1 MRCDHRAPADHLLRA
16 SPFLSVLSIPF
27 LYRRAVQESFG
38 EDPMMVSIIGV
49 AAVTGL
55 SGPGAAGAASTYL
68 DRPDIHIATE
78 AKHYAAYAYCGRD
91 GGCPAEISP
100 NTL

>member
-1 MRCDHRAPADHLLRA
+1 
-16 SPFLSVLSIPF
+16 
-27 LYRRAVQESFG
+27 
-38 EDPMMVSIIGV
+38 MMVSIIGV